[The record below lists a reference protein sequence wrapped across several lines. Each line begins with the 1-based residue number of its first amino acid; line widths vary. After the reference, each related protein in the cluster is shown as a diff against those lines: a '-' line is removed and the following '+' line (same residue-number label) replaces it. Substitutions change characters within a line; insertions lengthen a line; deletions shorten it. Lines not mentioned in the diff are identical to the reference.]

1 MQPKR
6 QHSEQKPVIGITFG
20 DYNGVG
26 PEVILKALA
35 DNRILG
41 LCTPVIYGS
50 VKILSKYRKLLQL
63 EDWFI
68 NQIKD
73 TEQINHK
80 KTNLIHCIEDTE
92 IQVGQVSL
100 EAGKA
105 AFASLEQ
112 ATKDLLKGHLDG
124 IVTAPINKNNIQ
136 NENFNF
142 PGHTEYFTENFNC
155 KESLMMMV
163 CDELRVAMLTGHIPL
178 KEVPQALQK
187 ERIESKINLL
197 IKSLQK
203 DFGIN
208 KPQIAVLGLN
218 PHAGEEG
225 LLGTEEKEI
234 IEPVIKELRQKGMLI
249 YGCFPAD
256 GFWGTQKYR
265 QYDAVVACYHDQG
278 LIPFKTLAFERGVN
292 YTAGLPIVRTS
303 PDHGTAY
310 GIAGKNL
317 ADASSMREAIYL
329 ACDII
334 KTRQQQVVSVE

>member
-1 MQPKR
+1 MQSKR

-50 VKILSKYRKLLQL
+50 MKILSKYRKLLQL

-73 TEQINHK
+73 IEQISHK

-92 IQVGQVSL
+92 IQVGQISP

-124 IVTAPINKNNIQ
+124 VVTAPINKQNIQ

-155 KESLMMMV
+155 KDSLMMMV

-187 ERIESKINLL
+187 DRIERKIQLL
-197 IKSLQK
+197 VESLKK

-208 KPQIAVLGLN
+208 KPKIAVLGLN

-225 LLGTEEKEI
+225 LLGTEEQEI
-234 IEPVIKELRQKGMLI
+234 IEPILKEMRQKGMLI

-317 ADASSMREAIYL
+317 ADANSMREAIYL

-334 KTRQQQVVSVE
+334 KTRKQLVVSAE